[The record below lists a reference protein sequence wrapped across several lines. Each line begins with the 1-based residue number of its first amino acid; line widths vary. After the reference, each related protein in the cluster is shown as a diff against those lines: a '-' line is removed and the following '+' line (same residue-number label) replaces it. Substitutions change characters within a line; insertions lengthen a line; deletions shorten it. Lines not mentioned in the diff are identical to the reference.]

1 MRIPRDLIVQPSVD
15 SVNRDIPIP
24 KVAIKVRTFKHFGV
38 SSWGRDTL
46 NSTSEIG
53 GYTSREGIS

>member
-1 MRIPRDLIVQPSVD
+1 M
-15 SVNRDIPIP
+15 
-24 KVAIKVRTFKHFGV
+24 AIKVRTFKCFGV

-53 GYTSREGIS
+53 GYASREDIS

>member
-1 MRIPRDLIVQPSVD
+1 MERPSVQ

-24 KVAIKVRTFKHFGV
+24 SVVIRVCSFKRLGV
-38 SSWGRDTL
+38 LGRGRDEPNHTG
-46 NSTSEIG
+46 EIG